1 MVSSPLNKILLVF
14 LGAVLLSG
22 CAGEQ
27 AFHAG
32 EKLVRQARYDEAV
45 FQYTEAVRINPD
57 SNEYRMKLFATRN
70 RAALDHLGL
79 ARDLLEREAYQAA
92 ISEYRQAVALDPS
105 LETATQEMREVE
117 ERLKAERLV
126 EEARLFLRD
135 RRYHQAKLSLDQAL
149 LLVPDHAVGRD
160 LLQEVRQASSTLIDG
175 HELETSSTEPITLKF
190 KDAKV
195 RDVFGILSELSG
207 ITFIFDEKVDSK
219 RITLQL
225 EGATFSQA
233 LELLLK
239 MNEMAMRVLNP
250 NTVILYPKTKDKEKQ
265 YEDQVV
271 QTFYLSNIDAKK
283 AVNLLRTMLQMRKV
297 YVHEELNA
305 LVVRDN
311 PQVIRLAQQIL
322 EAADRADS
330 EVVFDLELV
339 SVSGSDAQTL
349 GAQFSAYSISAGL
362 ARPGGNIVS
371 SSLPADGSTLR
382 LVDSLEGLQTFYTL
396 PSASF
401 DFAKTL
407 SSAETLANPK
417 LRVKNKGK
425 AKIHV
430 GTREP
435 IVTTTTGTDGNITST
450 NIQYVDVGTKLD
462 IEPVIQLD
470 NSVTTKLSLEVSQVL
485 ERQEVGQGNIA
496 LQIQTTNAQTEL
508 SLKDGER
515 TVLGGLLQDN
525 NSKTKRTF
533 PWLGE
538 IPLLGDLISHHD
550 TIDQKRE
557 ILLSITPHIVKKV
570 DLPKADVAS
579 IWSGGEDDLRV
590 GPSLS
595 SFANLL
601 DAEQLKQPP
610 AVVPARPAVAPEAP
624 AAGPAAEASG
634 VPESAPADLSVVEP
648 PVSPVE
654 YPVSPEEE
662 WPADSEIQPGEPETP
677 DSTVELPPTEVEPAP
692 LISRTYLDGPS
703 LVNSGE
709 ELVLTVMVSE
719 VEQLFSAPLFVAYD
733 GELLDFL
740 RVEEGD
746 FLNQAVDE
754 TVLTASAD
762 PVQGRLIIGYKQA
775 AGGAGVSGSG
785 ELYRLVFVARQPGT
799 ATVTLEGINYRDP
812 AGNPLPMSAEGLR
825 VEIQ

>member
-1 MVSSPLNKILLVF
+1 MVSSTLNKIILGCLGVTLL
-14 LGAVLLSG
+14 AG

-45 FQYTEAVRINPD
+45 YQYTEAVRFNPD

-70 RAALDHLGL
+70 RAALEHLGL
-79 ARDLLEREAYQAA
+79 ARDLLEREEYLAA

-105 LETATQEMREVE
+105 LETATQEMHGVE

-149 LLVPDHAVGRD
+149 LLVPDHAAGRD
-160 LLQEVRQASSTLIDG
+160 LLQEVRQAGSTVIDG
-175 HELETSSTEPITLKF
+175 YQLETGSTEPITLKF
-190 KDAKV
+190 KEAKV

-207 ITFIFDEKVDSK
+207 ITFIFDEKVDAK
-219 RITLQL
+219 RINLQL
-225 EGATFSQA
+225 DGATFSQA

-250 NTVILYPKTKDKEKQ
+250 KTVILYPKTKDKEKQ
-265 YEDQVV
+265 YEDQVI

-311 PQVIRLAQQIL
+311 PQVIRLAQQII

-339 SVSGSDAQTL
+339 SVSGSDAQTI
-349 GAQFSAYSISAGL
+349 GAQFSTYSIAAGL
-362 ARPGGNIVS
+362 AGPAGTIVS

-382 LVDSLEGLQTFYTL
+382 LVDSLNGLQTFYTL

-407 SSAETLANPK
+407 TSAETLANPK

-525 NSKTKRTF
+525 NSKTKKTF

-550 TIDQKRE
+550 TTDQKRE

-579 IWSGGEDDLRV
+579 IWSGGEDELRV

-595 SFANLL
+595 SFARLL
-601 DAEQLKQPP
+601 DAEQIKQPP
-610 AVVPARPAVAPEAP
+610 AVVPARTAVAHEAPAVVAVEEGPGVGDSLAVVEPSAAPVVESAIARDEWPAEPEPDVQPFEPEAP
-624 AAGPAAEASG
+624 VDLVEMPPGEI
-634 VPESAPADLSVVEP
+634 ESAPA
-648 PVSPVE
+648 
-654 YPVSPEEE
+654 
-662 WPADSEIQPGEPETP
+662 A
-677 DSTVELPPTEVEPAP
+677 
-692 LISRTYLDGPS
+692 SRTYLDGPA

-733 GELLDFL
+733 AELLDFL
-740 RVEEGD
+740 RIEEGD
-746 FLNQAVDE
+746 FLSQTAGE

-775 AGGAGVSGSG
+775 AGGMGVSGSG
-785 ELYRLVFVARQPGT
+785 ELYRLVFVARQPGV
-799 ATVTLEGINYRDP
+799 ATVSLEGINYQDS
-812 AGNPLPMSAEGLR
+812 AGTPLPMSAEGLQ